1 MSLRN
6 NFYDGL
12 KLLLSVVLVSTIFLT
27 SYTNEK
33 PRQSVGLV
41 LSGGGAKG
49 IAHIGVIKALEENN
63 IPIDFITGTSMG
75 AIVGGLYAAGY
86 TPNEIVELI
95 LSDEFSHWSTGTIDR
110 NLIYN
115 YLKPDKD
122 PTIVSFNLSK
132 KDSIKSSNFLPA
144 SFINPLP
151 MNMGYLELFTPHTA
165 ACKED
170 FNQLFVPF
178 RCVASDIYRKEKVV
192 LSKGNL
198 GDAIRM
204 SMTFPVAFKPIE
216 YNGYPMFDGGIYD
229 NFPVDVMKSEFA
241 PDIIIGVDVSVHE
254 EPDLENLVSQLESM
268 VIQQEDYTLSEDD
281 GIKIHIDLKE
291 YGLLDFPKAEEITKK
306 GYDKANLLMDSI
318 KTRIYSRVP
327 HETVDLKRQLY
338 KASIPNVL
346 FDTLTIEGT
355 NKLTSNSLR
364 QLFHPEDNQ
373 YLDIPAVKKAYYRA
387 ITTGKF
393 KDLVLSPEYIEDKN
407 MFNLKMK
414 VDAKDDFGVG
424 VGGYWSSST
433 NSMIFLSANYKTLNL
448 SSFETQLKGWVGQS
462 YYGGMLDAKISMLT
476 KFPAIFKLNVVAS
489 RQKFYENDV
498 LFFED
503 DLPALITK
511 KDFHAQLMC
520 GLGLGRNSKL
530 DLSLGFGYLN
540 DLFYSNN
547 KIDFSSIDKD
557 EGRYKLGQIKLK
569 YHYTT
574 LDNDVFPSEGGL
586 FYIAGSG
593 FLGRKKFILR
603 EPGIETE
610 YSKLHWLQA
619 ELYMQQYIKFGKHF
633 SLGAKLDAIISNKKL
648 FDSYTASIVQA
659 PAFLPTQ
666 ATQSLFIPE
675 LRANS
680 FVSLGILPIVKI
692 IDNLQFR
699 TEFYGYTPMR
709 EILADASGK
718 AYYGKWFNKLRFLGE
733 ASLTYNLPFAS
744 ISLYGNYI
752 NSNVDRWNFGISF
765 GYFIT
770 APKFLR

>member
-1 MSLRN
+1 MNLRN
-6 NFYDGL
+6 IFKIRL
-12 KLLLSVVLVSTIFLT
+12 KLFLSIVLVVSISGNSFST
-27 SYTNEK
+27 EK

-49 IAHIGVIKALEENN
+49 IAHVGVIKALEENN

-86 TPNEIVELI
+86 TPNEIVNLI
-95 LSDEFSHWSTGTIDR
+95 LSDDFSHWSTGTIDR

-132 KDSIKSSNFLPA
+132 KDSGKSTNFLPS

-151 MNMGYLELFTPHTA
+151 MNFGFMELFTPHTA
-165 ACKED
+165 ACQED
-170 FNQLFVPF
+170 FDNLFVPF
-178 RCVASDIYRKEKVV
+178 RCVASDIYRKEKIV
-192 LSKGNL
+192 LSNGNL

-291 YGLLDFPKAEEITKK
+291 FGLLDFPKAEEITEK
-306 GYDKANLLMDSI
+306 GYEKANLLMDSI
-318 KTRIYSRVP
+318 KIRIDSRVP
-327 HETVDLKRQLY
+327 QSTVDFKRQLY
-338 KASIPNVL
+338 KASMPKVL
-346 FDTLTIEGT
+346 FDTITIEGT
-355 NKLTSNSLR
+355 NKLTTNSLKH
-364 QLFHPEDNQ
+364 LFQPENND
-373 YLDIPAVKKAYYRA
+373 YLDIPTAKKAYYRA

-393 KDLVLSPEYIEDKN
+393 KDLVLSPQYIEDKN

-414 VDAKDDFGVG
+414 VDAKDDLGVG
-424 VGGYWSSST
+424 IGGYLSSST
-433 NSMIFLSANYKTLNL
+433 NSMIFVSANYKTLNL
-448 SSFETQLKGWVGQS
+448 SSFESQLKGWVGQS
-462 YYGGMLDAKISMLT
+462 YYGGLLDAKISMLT
-476 KFPAIFKLNVVAS
+476 RFPAIFKVNVVAS

-503 DLPALITK
+503 NLPAFITK
-511 KDFHAQLMC
+511 KDFHAKLMC

-530 DLSLGFGYLN
+530 DLSVGFGYLN

-547 KIDFSSIDKD
+547 KIDFSSIGKD

-574 LDNDVFPSEGGL
+574 LDNDVFPSEGTQ
-586 FYIAGSG
+586 FYIAGAG
-593 FLGRKKFILR
+593 FLGKKKLILR
-603 EPGIETE
+603 EEGIETD
-610 YSKLHWLQA
+610 YNKLYWLQA
-619 ELYMQQYIKFGKHF
+619 ELFMQKYLTFGKHF

-659 PAFLPTQ
+659 PSFLPTQ
-666 ATQSLFIPE
+666 STQSLFIPE

-692 IDNLQFR
+692 VDNLQFR
-699 TEFYGYTPMR
+699 TEFYGYAPMR
-709 EILADASGK
+709 EILSSGK
-718 AYYGKWFNKLRFLGE
+718 GNAYYGKWFDKIRFLGE
-733 ASLTYNLPFAS
+733 ASVTYNLPFAS

-752 NSNVDRWNFGISF
+752 NSNTDRWNFGISF